1 MAKLTKPLYFTDEM
15 IELEIE
21 IDNRQSTQQI
31 EFIDVVLKQE
41 IKIRKT
47 SLVESDLEQKSTLS
61 KETYSLKY
69 LGFGDLEEG

>member
-21 IDNRQSTQQI
+21 IDNRQSAQQI

-47 SLVESDLEQKSTLS
+47 SLVESDLE
-61 KETYSLKY
+61 
-69 LGFGDLEEG
+69 